1 VSHKNRNRDLVPP
14 QNASLRF
21 QAAMQYSGPLPPPE
35 ALERYNQ
42 ILPGAAERI
51 IAMAESQHSHRQ
63 ELEKHVITSNIAAQ
77 KLGTI
82 LGFTVAMTVV
92 LGGMWLVHDG
102 KSIEGLA
109 SILTALASLVGVFLY
124 SKHEQ
129 QKDLA
134 KKTEALA
141 TAAQR

>member
-1 VSHKNRNRDLVPP
+1 VSHKNRNRQPN
-14 QNASLRF
+14 QSAELRI
-21 QAAMQYSGPLPPPE
+21 QTALRYSGPLPPPE

-42 ILPGAAERI
+42 VLPGAAERI

-63 ELEKHVITSNIAAQ
+63 ELEKHVIKSNVSAQ

-82 LGFTVAMTVV
+82 LGFIVAMTVV
-92 LGGMWLVHDG
+92 VGGMFLVHEG
-102 KSIEGLA
+102 RSGEGLA
-109 SILTALASLVGVFLY
+109 AILTALASLVGVFLY

-134 KKTEALA
+134 RKTEALA
-141 TAAQR
+141 NAATRS

>member
-1 VSHKNRNRDLVPP
+1 
-14 QNASLRF
+14 
-21 QAAMQYSGPLPPPE
+21 MQYSGPLPPPE
-35 ALERYNQ
+35 ALDRYNQ

-63 ELEKHVITSNIAAQ
+63 DLEKHVIKSNVAAQ

-82 LGFTVAMTVV
+82 LGFIVAMTVV

-102 KSIEGLA
+102 KSIAGLA

-129 QKDLA
+129 QKDLE

>member
-1 VSHKNRNRDLVPP
+1 
-14 QNASLRF
+14 
-21 QAAMQYSGPLPPPE
+21 MQYSGPLPPPE
-35 ALERYNQ
+35 ALDRYNQ

-51 IAMAESQHSHRQ
+51 ITMAESQHSHRQ
-63 ELEKHVITSNIAAQ
+63 GLEKHVIMSNVAAQ

-82 LGFTVAMTVV
+82 LGFIVAMTVV

-102 KSIEGLA
+102 KSVAGLA

-134 KKTEALA
+134 KKTEAIA
-141 TAAQR
+141 MAAQR